1 MFQSSVWLVEVLY
14 LLQLKLNSIV
24 DVPLIVQTTIPNFLR
39 FQSSVNL
46 TELWNL
52 RKFGIVVW
60 KISGTS
66 TIEFDFNWRRYDII

>member
-39 FQSSVNL
+39 FQSSVRL
-46 TELWNL
+46 SE
-52 RKFGIVVW
+52 VW
-60 KISGTS
+60 LG
-66 TIEFDFNWRRYDII
+66 